1 MSKLVVGD
9 KAPEFSIVIA
19 ENKSLTLEE
28 LQGKFVV
35 LYFYPKDSTPGCTV
49 EAKDFNSLLAEFTNS
64 GAEIIGISK
73 DNISSH
79 DKFRSKYDLQ
89 LTLGA
94 DIEGKLCEDYGVWV
108 QKSMFGKKYMGIN
121 RATFLIDP
129 EGKIAYIWP
138 KVSVAGHAKGVLNK
152 LKEIKSDHNK

>member
-138 KVSVAGHAKGVLNK
+138 KVSVAGHAKSVLNK
-152 LKEIKSDHNK
+152 LKEIKNDRDK

>member
-19 ENKSLTLEE
+19 ENKSLTLKE

-35 LYFYPKDSTPGCTV
+35 LYFYPKDSTSGCTV
-49 EAKDFNSLLAEFTNS
+49 EAKDFNSLLTEFANS

-94 DIEGKLCEDYGVWV
+94 DIEGKLCEAYGVWV
-108 QKSMFGKKYMGIN
+108 QKSMFGKKYMGVN
-121 RATFLIDP
+121 RTTFLIDP

-138 KVSVAGHAKGVLNK
+138 KVSVTGHAKSVLNK
-152 LKEIKSDHNK
+152 LKEIKNDRDK

>member
-1 MSKLVVGD
+1 MSELIIGD
-9 KAPEFSIVIA
+9 KAPEFSVAIS
-19 ENKSLTLEE
+19 ENKLLTLEE

-49 EAKDFNSLLAEFTNS
+49 EAKDFNSLLDEFADLD
-64 GAEIIGISK
+64 AEIIGISK

-89 LTLGA
+89 FALGA
-94 DIEGKLCEDYGVWV
+94 DIEGKLCKDYGVWV
-108 QKSMFGKKYMGIN
+108 QKSMFGKKYMGIS

-152 LKEIKSDHNK
+152 LKEIKK